1 MRLADEYTRKSA
13 LSGFARAAM
22 KFGKTW
28 DQFCKSQDFTEAE
41 AREWQN
47 RNLRAARAGYASEQY
62 NMGIIC
68 LYGFGVEKTW
78 TPPGNGW
85 KRQPPRTMHKPK
97 RH

>member
-1 MRLADEYTRKSA
+1 
-13 LSGFARAAM
+13 M

-28 DQFCKSQDFTEAE
+28 DQFCKSQGFTEAE

-78 TPPGNGW
+78 KLPGNGW
-85 KRQPPRTMHKPK
+85 KRQPPRTMHRPK